1 MMTIVFRPILELTI
15 MIPGILLA
23 YLPVR
28 SYLKKMPTRL
38 LSQILFLFL
47 CLSVIG
53 GTICYRQQTSTAP
66 ALIVLILAAVAVYIK
81 TLHISLWKSCT
92 IVLSICA
99 VFSCINSL
107 SRAVNAALILNR
119 TDDMLWLCIWSGVIY
134 NAVCWLFVACA
145 YYPATHAV
153 QNMIEDDNFAQ
164 TWYVFW
170 ILPVIFIVLNKF
182 MVPQYRHTLYTGR
195 VLQGYIVISLALLL
209 LLIVFFTVFFLM
221 AESLNRNSKLQLEN
235 HLLSMQQ
242 ERYDNLKTS
251 IEEARQARHDMRH
264 HFNMISALAQEKDLE
279 KIQSYLNTAIS
290 RIPDLDMNFCENR
303 AADSVI
309 GYYCSLAKRE
319 EIPFHAQIDLPAK
332 ISVDELDMCLIL
344 SNLLENAVEASQN
357 TAPVRRQIKI
367 QVYMHSRRLLLI
379 QVENTFDGEI
389 REKNGIFQSSKRSGN
404 GIGIQSV
411 RHIAE
416 KSNGTSAFTYHT
428 GLFSARVMLCGAD
441 SLPS

>member
-1 MMTIVFRPILELTI
+1 MTDVLRPILELTI

-23 YLPVR
+23 YIPVR
-28 SYLKKMPTRL
+28 SYLKQTPTRL
-38 LSQILFLFL
+38 LSRILFLFL
-47 CLSVIG
+47 CLSGIG
-53 GTICYRQQTSTAP
+53 GTICYHRQTSTAP
-66 ALIVLILAAVAVYIK
+66 ALIVLILAAAVIYIK
-81 TLHISLWKSCT
+81 TLRISLWKSGT
-92 IVLSICA
+92 VALSICA
-99 VFSCINSL
+99 VFSCINGL

-119 TDDMLWLCIWSGVIY
+119 TDDTLWLCIWSGVIY
-134 NAVCWLFVACA
+134 NTVCWLFVACA
-145 YYPATHAV
+145 YYPASHAV

-170 ILPVIFIVLNKF
+170 ILPVIFIALNRF
-182 MVPQYRHTLYTGR
+182 MVPKYRHTLYIGR

-209 LLIVFFTVFFLM
+209 LLIVFITVFFLM
-221 AESLNRNSKLQLEN
+221 AESLNQNSRLQLEN

-264 HFNMISALAQEKDLE
+264 HFNMISALAQDGDLE
-279 KIQSYLNTAIS
+279 KLQSYLTAAID

-309 GYYCSLAKRE
+309 GYYYSLAKRE
-319 EIPFHAQIDLPAK
+319 KIPFHAQIDLPAK
-332 ISVDELDMCLIL
+332 IPVDELDMCLVL

-367 QVYMHSRRLLLI
+367 QVYMHSSRLLLI

-416 KSNGTSAFTYHT
+416 KSNGASTFTYHT
-428 GLFSARVMLCGAD
+428 GLFSARVMLCGTD
-441 SLPS
+441 SPPS